1 MEQPTPKT
9 YRSIFQAKLES
20 LNEMM
25 QWVREH
31 SSEAGFSVEETR
43 KLELAME
50 EALVNVIQHAYKDEK
65 GPIEIICTIPSE
77 KWIQFTIMDK
87 GQPFNPLLQ
96 SKKIDLQK
104 SLEERPEG
112 GVGILLILQYMDEV
126 HYERQ
131 HSYNVLTLIKKT

>member
-1 MEQPTPKT
+1 MKT
-9 YRSIFQAKLES
+9 YQSIFQAKLES

-31 SSEAGFSVEETR
+31 SSEAGFSVKETR

-96 SKKIDLQK
+96 SPKMDMQK
-104 SLEERPEG
+104 TLEERPEG
-112 GVGILLILQYMDEV
+112 GVGSLLLSAYIVDV
-126 HYERQ
+126 HYGRQ
-131 HSYNVLTLIKKT
+131 HSYNVLTLIKKG